1 MKTPY
6 NDLFNLI
13 SSLTKN
19 EKIYFKRFAGAS
31 GSNENKIYLK
41 LFNEIDRQTIHNI
54 YDERSIKDKFKKEK
68 FVKQLHVAKIY
79 LYNLILKSLYL
90 QNINYNE
97 LSKLREMINRMEVLN
112 RKGLYLQCSK
122 IISKAKKIAQKEDY
136 LIELLRI
143 NYFEIKVQREL
154 FHSMHG
160 KKTENNV
167 PDLCSEKLEIVKLI
181 DNESIYEK
189 YDSEIYNMLYKGKL
203 PGKKEKQ
210 MLRKFLN
217 SEHFANVNKALTYNS
232 KSSYYF
238 AKANLYNLLGK
249 KEKDHEY
256 QKQHIEYLEG
266 NFRSSGSGIFR
277 YVKLINNYVISSLN
291 NNKFD
296 DYDKYLEKLQKIPVG
311 KINNKQLREKM
322 EALIFR
328 IYYSHK
334 VNFSL
339 LSGEY
344 EDSYNKLSETLEG
357 LNKYKK
363 YIQNSYQLALYLSIS
378 IINFYAG
385 NFNESLKWIN
395 YVINEKDYESKED
408 FYCFALMFSNV
419 IHFELKNFE
428 LLEYNTKS
436 TLNYLNK
443 KNRVFLFEKMFIE
456 FIRKYSMVNNEN
468 ERKFYLDTI
477 RTNIKSI
484 VKNRE
489 EKMFVEFFDYLS
501 WIESKIKGV
510 QMRDIVKEKFGNKIK
525 AH

>member
-6 NDLFNLI
+6 NNLFDLI

-19 EKIYFKRFAGAS
+19 EKIYFKRSASAS
-31 GSNENKIYLK
+31 GSNKDKIYLK
-41 LFNEIDRQTIHNI
+41 LFNEIDRQTIHKI
-54 YDERSIKDKFKKEK
+54 YDEAVIKEK
-68 FVKQLHVAKIY
+68 FRNESFIKQLHVAKIY

-90 QNINYNE
+90 QHLNYNE

-112 RKGLYLQCSK
+112 RKGLYLQCGK

-160 KKTENNV
+160 KNTENNL
-167 PDLCSEKLEIVKLI
+167 PDLHSEKLEIVKLI

-189 YDSEIYNMLYKGKL
+189 YENEIYNMLFKGKL
-203 PGKKEKQ
+203 PGKKENQ
-210 MLRKFLN
+210 LLRKFLN
-217 SEHFANVNKALTYNS
+217 SEHLANVSKALTYNS

-256 QKQHIEYLEG
+256 QKRHIEYLEG

-339 LSGEY
+339 LSGDY
-344 EDSYNKLSETLEG
+344 EDSYNKLSETLGG
-357 LNKYKK
+357 LNKHKR
-363 YIQNSYQLALYLSIS
+363 YIQNTFQLALYLSIS

-395 YVINEKDYESKED
+395 HVINDKDYETKED

-443 KNRVFLFEKMFIE
+443 KNRIFPFEKKFLE
-456 FIRKYSMVNNEN
+456 FLRKYSMGNNEN

-477 RTNIKSI
+477 RTDIKNIMTK
-484 VKNRE
+484 RE
-489 EKMFVEFFDYLS
+489 EKIFGEFFDYLS

-510 QMRDIVKEKFGNKIK
+510 QIRDIVVEKFRNKIK
-525 AH
+525 AR

>member
-6 NDLFNLI
+6 NDLLDLI

-19 EKIYFKRFAGAS
+19 EKIYFKKFAGTS

-41 LFNEIDRQTIHNI
+41 LFDEIESQTTHGS
-54 YDERSIKDKFKKEK
+54 YDERKIKDKFKNEN
-68 FVKQLHVAKIY
+68 FIKQLHVAKIY

-90 QNINYNE
+90 QNTNYNE

-112 RKGLYLQCSK
+112 RKGLYLQCGK

-160 KKTENNV
+160 KKTENNL
-167 PDLCSEKLEIVKLI
+167 PDLHSEKLEIVKLI

-189 YDSEIYNMLYKGKL
+189 YENEIYNMLFKGKL
-203 PGKKEKQ
+203 PGKKENQ
-210 MLRKFLN
+210 LLRKFLN
-217 SEHFANVNKALTYNS
+217 SKHLANVSKALTYNS

-249 KEKDHEY
+249 KEKDHEC

-266 NFRSSGSGIFR
+266 NFKSSGIFR

-385 NFNESLKWIN
+385 NFNEALKWIN
-395 YVINEKDYESKED
+395 HVINEKDYESKED

-436 TLNYLNK
+436 TLNYLIK
-443 KNRVFLFEKMFIE
+443 KNRVFLFEKKLLE
-456 FIRKYSMVNNEN
+456 FLRKYSIGNDKN
-468 ERKFYLDTI
+468 ERKLYLETI
-477 RTNIKSI
+477 RRDIKSI
-484 VKNRE
+484 MKERE
-489 EKMFVEFFDYLS
+489 EKIFVEYFDYLS

-510 QMRDIVKEKFGNKIK
+510 QIRDIVVEKFRNKIK
-525 AH
+525 AR

>member
-6 NDLFNLI
+6 NNLFFLI
-13 SSLTKN
+13 ASLTKN

-41 LFNEIDRQTIHNI
+41 LFNEIESQTIHKK
-54 YDERSIKDKFKKEK
+54 YDEAKIKDKFKKEN
-68 FVKQLHVAKIY
+68 FIKQLHVAKIY

-97 LSKLREMINRMEVLN
+97 LSKLREMINRIEVLF
-112 RKGLYLQCSK
+112 RKGLYVQCSK
-122 IISKAKKIAQKEDY
+122 IISKAKKTALKEEY
-136 LIELLRI
+136 MIELLRI

-160 KKTENNV
+160 KKMENNL
-167 PDLCSEKLEIVKLI
+167 PDLHSEKREIVKLI

-189 YDSEIYNMLYKGKL
+189 YDSEIYLMLFKGNL
-203 PGKKEKQ
+203 PSKKEKQ

-217 SEHFANVNKALTYNS
+217 SEHLVNVNKALTYNS

-249 KEKDHEY
+249 KEKDYEY
-256 QKQHIEYLEG
+256 QKKHIEYLEG
-266 NFRSSGSGIFR
+266 NYKSSGSGMFR
-277 YVKLINNYVISSLN
+277 YVKLINNYVISSLT

-296 DYDKYLEKLQKIPVG
+296 DYDKYLEKLQKIPVSE
-311 KINNKQLREKM
+311 INNKQVREKM

-344 EDSYNKLSETLEG
+344 EDSYNKLSETIGG
-357 LNKYKK
+357 LNKHKK
-363 YIQNSYQLALYLSIS
+363 YIQNTYQLALYLSIS

-395 YVINEKDYESKED
+395 HVINEKDYESKED

-443 KNRVFLFEKMFIE
+443 KNRVFIFEKKFLE
-456 FIRKYSMVNNEN
+456 FLRKYSMESDKN
-468 ERKFYLDTI
+468 ERKYYLDTI
-477 RTNIKSI
+477 RTDVKSLM
-484 VKNRE
+484 KNRE
-489 EKMFVEFFDYLS
+489 EKIFVEFFD
-501 WIESKIKGV
+501 
-510 QMRDIVKEKFGNKIK
+510 
-525 AH
+525 